1 MGILQQLIDFF
12 KSLFAQGKSDMPKKQ
27 QLRKLETQLRQ
38 MNPPLYK
45 NGELLPA
52 FGELIFLLYTHTTPL
67 FKLLGFMRASENARI
82 KNRVY
87 DMLIETRF
95 LTKSASI
102 DSSKAVTFS
111 GRPNRKTILWKNSY
125 TCCVRRPLFK

>member
-12 KSLFAQGKSDMPKKQ
+12 KSLFAQEKSDMPQRQ

-45 NGELLPA
+45 SGELLPA

-67 FKLLGFMRASENARI
+67 FKLFSFMRASENAHI
-82 KNRVY
+82 KNHVY
-87 DMLIETRF
+87 DILIETLLR
-95 LTKSASI
+95 SEE
-102 DSSKAVTFS
+102 
-111 GRPNRKTILWKNSY
+111 
-125 TCCVRRPLFK
+125 RRVGKECRSRWSPYH

>member
-12 KSLFAQGKSDMPKKQ
+12 KSLFAQEKSDMPQRQ

-45 NGELLPA
+45 SGELLPA

-67 FKLLGFMRASENARI
+67 FKLLSFMRASENARI
-82 KNRVY
+82 KNRIY
-87 DMLIETRF
+87 DMLIETGYMQNDRQK
-95 LTKSASI
+95 LASYSEKNRGDILSDIAQIKSI
-102 DSSKAVTFS
+102 VDSWS
-111 GRPNRKTILWKNSY
+111 GSA
-125 TCCVRRPLFK
+125 